1 MRLWQRL
8 SITTLVMLAMSFAA
22 GQLWR
27 ELLDFPI
34 PSYLAGVI
42 GGVSALPIWELL
54 KRWGKGAR

>member
-1 MRLWQRL
+1 MNLWLRLF
-8 SITTLVMLAMSFAA
+8 ITALVMLAMSFAA

-27 ELLDFPI
+27 SALNFQM

-54 KRWGKGAR
+54 KRWGKGPR

>member
-1 MRLWQRL
+1 VSLWQRL
-8 SITTLVMLAMSFAA
+8 LITVPVMLAMSFAA

-27 ELLDFPI
+27 NLLDFPM

-54 KRWGKGAR
+54 KTWAKGPR

>member
-1 MRLWQRL
+1 LF
-8 SITTLVMLAMSFAA
+8 ITALVMLAMSFAA
-22 GQLWR
+22 GRLWTST
-27 ELLDFPI
+27 LGFAM